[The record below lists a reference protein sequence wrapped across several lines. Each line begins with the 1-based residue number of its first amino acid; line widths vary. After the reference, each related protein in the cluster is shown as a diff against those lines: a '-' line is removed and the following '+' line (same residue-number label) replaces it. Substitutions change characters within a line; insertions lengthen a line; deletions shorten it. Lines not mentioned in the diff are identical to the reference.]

1 MIVRSHSKIRVD
13 FIGPGEGLA
22 AVSVLVDSKKIL
34 PERNRPNRNSLTSDL
49 VGSVKDVD
57 LMMMMRQK
65 LDAQDQGRKMELTMM
80 TSSAFDA
87 YNTFYA
93 RILVSTTV
101 TRNQATSNSRFFSQ
115 KLREDQSIA
124 IRFMTAVFRVSWWSA
139 AAGMSHLTIY
149 SF

>member
-1 MIVRSHSKIRVD
+1 LGWVKPMIVRSHSKIRVD

-65 LDAQDQGRKMELTMM
+65 LDAQDQGRKMELAMM
-80 TSSAFDA
+80 TSSASDA
-87 YNTFYA
+87 YN
-93 RILVSTTV
+93 LVCMLHRTWDDGAC
-101 TRNQATSNSRFFSQ
+101 N
-115 KLREDQSIA
+115 LI
-124 IRFMTAVFRVSWWSA
+124 M
-139 AAGMSHLTIY
+139 
-149 SF
+149 